1 MTRAAGNCLINHPSN
16 LRSETQQDA
25 RTVRLKHEGYYF
37 IIIILLLLL
46 LSVNSLQPENNKLK
60 VNSARNKTNR
70 RLRVVEEVFLF
81 ITFLNV
87 GRENNF
93 PP

>member
-37 IIIILLLLL
+37 IIIILLLL
-46 LSVNSLQPENNKLK
+46 SVNSLQPENNKLK
-60 VNSARNKTNR
+60 VNSARIKPTDAF
-70 RLRVVEEVFLF
+70 RVVEEVFLF